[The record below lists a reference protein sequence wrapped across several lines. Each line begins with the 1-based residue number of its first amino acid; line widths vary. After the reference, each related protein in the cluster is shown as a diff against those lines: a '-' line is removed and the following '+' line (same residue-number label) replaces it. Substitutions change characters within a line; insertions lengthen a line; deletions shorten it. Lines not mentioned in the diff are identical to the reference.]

1 MKFAQTCSF
10 VFTVLLLFVSVSAVH
25 GATYTVLQNII
36 DDSNPGSLR
45 WAINMANANPGPD
58 TIAFNITTGP
68 GPLYTIYPDSQ
79 LPLLFDPSGVLI
91 DGFTQPGSSAG
102 ANPPSTAVLTV
113 EVNGARAGLS
123 HGFWIVSPMNTIQ
136 GLVVDSFE
144 QDGIRIQATPDPGT
158 FINIVYCCFIGTDP
172 TGLMDWGN
180 GWNQMSFWAGVNIIC
195 TPEPPGFAFDNIVDR
210 CLISGNWSE
219 GVSISNCPPGDV
231 YMNAV
236 LDCYIGVDIVGMA
249 DLGNDHDGVY
259 IGEAAHDNIID
270 GNVIS
275 GNDYSGVG
283 IVGYQP
289 QGLYTNNNI
298 VFNNLIGLA
307 SDGVT
312 PMLNLR
318 NGVSIGQ
325 YGPGGNYGYACGNI
339 VDSNTIA
346 HNGRNGVM
354 IWEDQSNTINADN
367 NMIRRNSIYSNALL
381 GIDLGDNGVTPN
393 DGGDPDTGPNEEINF
408 PVITSALYVSPQTTI
423 SGTVDIDTDPTQ
435 AFVEVFQAM
444 SDPSGY
450 GEGMGFLGSTN
461 PDAAGNWSLSVTGL
475 IAGDMVTAT
484 TTDMLRNTS
493 EFGLNVAVVSS
504 VEEERVRAP
513 LRYALTQN
521 SPNPFSDVTKIR
533 FSIMQTTYIDLIVY
547 DVSGRCV
554 KVLATGL
561 YSAGTYTVYWDGF
574 DENNQPV
581 PSGVYFY
588 GLATDEFTST
598 RTLIKAR

>member
-1 MKFAQTCSF
+1 MKIFQRCSF
-10 VFTVLLLFVSVSAVH
+10 VLCALFVVLLAAAAYS
-25 GATYTVLQNII
+25 ATYTVLQNVV

-45 WAINMANANPGPD
+45 WAINMANTIPGPD
-58 TIAFNITTGP
+58 TIDFNITTGP

-79 LPLLFDPSGVLI
+79 LPPLFDPTGVLI
-91 DGFTQPGSSAG
+91 DGFTQPGSGAG

-113 EVNGARAGLS
+113 EVNGSRAGLS
-123 HGFWIVSPMNTIQ
+123 HGFWILSPMNTIQ

-144 QDGIRIQATPDPGT
+144 QDGIRIQATLDPGT
-158 FINIVYCCFIGTDP
+158 FANVVYCCFVGTDP
-172 TGLMDWGN
+172 SGLADWGN
-180 GWNQMSFWAGVNIIC
+180 GWNQVMLWAGVDIIC
-195 TPEPPGFAFDNIVDR
+195 TPANPGFAFDNIVDR
-210 CLISGNWSE
+210 CLISGNWAE

-249 DLGNDHDGVY
+249 DLGNNHDGVY
-259 IGEAAHDNIID
+259 IGETAHDNVID

-289 QGLYTNNNI
+289 QGFYTNYNI

-339 VDSNTIA
+339 IDSNTIA

-354 IWEDQSNTINADN
+354 IWEDQSNTFNADS
-367 NMIRRNSIYSNALL
+367 NMITRNSIYDNNLL
-381 GIDLGDNGVTPN
+381 GIDLADDGVTPN
-393 DGGDPDTGPNEEINF
+393 DGGDPDAGPNEEVNF
-408 PVITSALYVSPQTTI
+408 PVITNALYFGPNTTV
-423 SGTVDIDTDPTQ
+423 SGTIDIDTDPIQ
-435 AFVEVFQAM
+435 AAIEVFRVRT
-444 SDPSGY
+444 DPTGY
-450 GEGMGFLGSTN
+450 GEGALYLGVTN
-461 PDAAGNWSLSVTGL
+461 ADAGGNWTASVPNL
-475 IAGDMVTAT
+475 IIGDTVTAT
-484 TTDMLRNTS
+484 TTDMNGNTS
-493 EFGLNVAVVSS
+493 EFGQNVSVVSS
-504 VEEERVRAP
+504 IQEDQARKP
-513 LRYALTQN
+513 MQYALSQN
-521 SPNPFSDVTKIR
+521 SPNPFSQVTQIG
-533 FSIMQTTYIDLIVY
+533 FSVLKTTYVELMIY

-561 YSAGTYTVYWDGF
+561 HSAGTYTVYWDGT
-574 DENNQPV
+574 DENNQHV
-581 PSGVYFY
+581 SSGVYFY
-588 GLATDEFTST
+588 ALATDEFIST
-598 RTLIKAR
+598 RTLILAR